1 MAKQQQIVIKLI
13 VDDKGQLKKSSA
25 SAEKLSRSTDKA
37 ARSTDKLQKSRDKY
51 SRTEK
56 GVAQISSNST
66 KNFSKMQQSI
76 GGEGGGSGGLVRAY
90 ALLAANVFALT
101 AAFGVLSRAA
111 QVETLIQSIEQLEV
125 TSGRSI
131 KSVARD
137 LQEASGGSLD
147 FASSLR
153 SVSLAS
159 SAGFGNEQI
168 RQLGEVAK
176 NASVAL
182 GRNLADGLDRIF
194 RGVIKVEPEL
204 LDEIGLFVRVN
215 DAAEKYADALGIA
228 ASDLTEFQKR
238 QAFANEAITQG
249 QEKFAAFAEVEPD
262 AFSRIAASLTDM
274 AQSALNFVNKGLVP
288 IVDFLSKNKLFLGAA
303 FGIVA
308 VTLLRQ
314 VIPALGVFATSSRE
328 AAERAK
334 KEFDDFQ
341 KKAGARLDAVSTNRI
356 NALKSDI
363 DEAQKELKKFEE
375 SSATTPRFQS
385 RAKGADKNLADL
397 ANKKLGADRK
407 REAVITR
414 IGILEKSNVRAKK
427 ENKELITAELAD
439 LRVKKSLLDQEIAA
453 QQEIER
459 VKEGADKELGGEFE
473 IEQKKLNSRVTRTLA
488 VENVS
493 LTFAQDGLRASL
505 RVLKTEII
513 SVAAVNGGL
522 LKSLFTLRGAAVA
535 VTGAFAVLTGLMA
548 KFSRVAGPILMLGA
562 LLAPAFQAL
571 GKAMGFGSDEATRMK
586 KAFSSVNELLENF
599 EEKLTNARSSLRNL
613 NTTSIANLD
622 ALNAQSNALLDM
634 AQALEEA
641 RIAAI
646 EFRTTS
652 NFFQRFLDDAG
663 IFTLF
668 LQDNKTEEAIAQARS
683 AVIKLSTD
691 FDNLNSSTQR
701 IFQDNMSKEGFEQ
714 LKDSV
719 EELTETETQLA
730 ETREKRRKIELEF
743 SKKIMKSNA
752 EIEVHGLMMQE
763 INENI
768 GDLEEQQIK
777 RQEKVREITEDN
789 LTTSE
794 KILNSLPF
802 LVSTLKEQRD
812 AGMSLK
818 SALDGAAEAA
828 NTFNRQFI
836 KKTQVDQALTSIR
849 QISQSLANVNLGNKE
864 RNEAIDAIIKG
875 ENAVLKLLTNKQR
888 KQIEE
893 AKNEKNKV
901 IRQSIV
907 RGILQDQAKLL
918 AEIQIIEIRANEQLA
933 TQQNI
938 RKTFANLAKQDTFA
952 VQEQAD
958 AQKEILRIQTEQAKA
973 SKDLLLTQL
982 DVSDE
987 RLAELKNMTETQL
1000 LAELNNDE
1008 LAEKSEILNAI
1019 VGLLK
1024 FERTL
1029 MNEQLEINT
1038 SALKVEREQAKIA
1051 LERLKQ
1057 REKLNKSLETSRKLV
1072 AETENLRAGRSRA
1085 LTPLQAAKAERESY
1099 ELSRKNRQEELKNKK
1114 RLVEIERDILIE
1126 ELKLKLDIASIETKL
1141 LAMSMD
1147 VNGKLS
1153 DGEKERLDLFH
1164 ERIDLLKAA
1173 SNIKLDILDT
1183 DNINQLTTVFNDAL
1197 DNSKIFEGKKD
1208 PREQGLFGSIFGTT
1222 QRGAAQGE
1230 RRQKAVGDIATKA
1243 GLDPS
1248 KIKDPKQLLQE
1259 LEAIAAKGEAVNFN
1273 LAKLTQEANLLIL
1286 KQTEATTST
1295 IQGIFAGFEEEFK
1308 KYGPEGEFQAAI
1320 LSTINTTIDAIGILA
1335 TAGGDIG
1342 TQLGAAAM
1350 VFDSIGQMI
1359 DAQGK
1364 ARMAAVDKEIE
1375 AEKKRDGQ
1383 SKKSLE
1389 KVKAMEQQK
1398 EMIGRKAFEKQK
1410 KMQLASAAV
1419 NIAAAIIQTYGS
1431 PALPAPANIIMAGV
1445 VAALGMKQLQ
1455 LIKSQEYGGYTAP
1468 TDSGG
1473 ASPSTLSVGSRGSE
1487 VDVSKRANRGE
1498 LAFLRG
1504 AAGSGSVS
1512 NFTPTTAAAGRRGYA
1527 VGSQG
1532 VVVGER
1538 GPEVISPSVPVNIT
1552 PNDQIGGAPMNVNF
1566 TINAVDAAGLEQTIQ
1581 SQRGNIIGM
1590 IREAANGYGED
1601 FLEQVDID
1609 TLDTGVGTTTGGGY

>member
-1 MAKQQQIVIKLI
+1 MADNQIVIKLRI
-13 VDDKGQLKKSSA
+13 DDKGNLKKASSQT
-25 SAEKLSRSTDKA
+25 EKLSKSTDKA
-37 ARSTDKLQKSRDKY
+37 TRSTDRLQKSRDKY
-51 SRTEK
+51 NRTEK

-76 GGEGGGSGGLVRAY
+76 GGDGGGGSGGLVRAY

-356 NALKSDI
+356 NALKKDI
-363 DEAQKELKKFEE
+363 AEAQKELKKFEE

-385 RAKGADKNLADL
+385 RAKGADQNLADL
-397 ANKKLGADRK
+397 ENKKLGAVRK
-407 REAVITR
+407 REAVETR
-414 IGILEKSNVRAKK
+414 IGILKKAEGRASKA
-427 ENKELITAELAD
+427 NKDIITAELAD
-439 LRVKKSLLDQEIAA
+439 LKVKKGLLDQEIIAEKEIAA
-453 QQEIER
+453 T
-459 VKEGADKELGGEFE
+459 KKGAQTELGGEFE

-493 LTFAQDGLRASL
+493 LTFAQNGLMASL
-505 RVLKTEII
+505 RTLKAEII
-513 SVAAVNGGL
+513 STAAVNGGL
-522 LKSLFTLRGAAVA
+522 IKSLFTLRGAAVA
-535 VTGAFAVLTGLMA
+535 ATGAFAVLTGAMA
-548 KFSRVAGPILMLGA
+548 KFSRIAGPILLLGA

-571 GKAMGFGSDEATRMK
+571 GKAMGFGSDEANRMK

-599 EEKLTNARSSLRNL
+599 EEKLANARSSLRNL
-613 NTTSIANLD
+613 NTTSLANLD
-622 ALNAQSNALLDM
+622 ALNAQNNALLDM

-641 RIAAI
+641 RISAI
-646 EFRTTS
+646 EFRTTA
-652 NFFQRFLDDAG
+652 NGFQRFFDDAG
-663 IFTLF
+663 IFTLGF
-668 LQDNKTEEAIAQARS
+668 QDNKTEEAIEQARE
-683 AVIKLSTD
+683 AVIKMSTD
-691 FDNLNSSTQR
+691 FDNLNTSVRR

-714 LKDSV
+714 LKNSV

-730 ETREKRRKIELEF
+730 EKREKRRKVELEF
-743 SKKIMKSNA
+743 SKKRMKTDA
-752 EIEVHGLMMQE
+752 EIEVHALAMQE

-768 GDLEEQQIK
+768 VDLEEEQIK
-777 RQEKVREITEDN
+777 RQEKVKEITDDN
-789 LTTSE
+789 LTTQE

-802 LVSTLKEQRD
+802 FVSSLKEQRD

-849 QISQSLANVNLGNKE
+849 QISQSLENVNLGNKE

-888 KQIEE
+888 QQIEE
-893 AKNEKNKV
+893 LKNEKNKV

-918 AEIQIIEIRANEQLA
+918 AEIQIIEIRANEELA
-933 TQQNI
+933 QQQNI

-958 AQKEILRIQTEQAKA
+958 AQKEILAIQSKQAKA
-973 SKDLLLTQL
+973 TSDLLSTQL
-982 DVSDE
+982 DVTDE
-987 RLAELKNMTETQL
+987 RVKELQNMTETQL
-1000 LAELNNDE
+1000 LAELNKDE
-1008 LAEKSEILNAI
+1008 LAEKSEILNFI
-1019 VGLLK
+1019 VALLK
-1024 FERTL
+1024 EERTL

-1038 SALKVEREQAKIA
+1038 SALKVEREQAKISI
-1051 LERLKQ
+1051 ERLKQ

-1072 AETENLRAGRSRA
+1072 AETENLRAGRNRA
-1085 LTPLQAAKAERESY
+1085 LTPSQAAKAERESY
-1099 ELSRKNRQEELKNKK
+1099 ELSRKNREEELKLKK
-1114 RLVEIERDILIE
+1114 RLVEIDRDILIE
-1126 ELKLKLDIASIETKL
+1126 ELKIKLDIASIEANL

-1147 VNGKLS
+1147 ANGKLTE
-1153 DGEKERLDLFH
+1153 GEKTRLDLFNK
-1164 ERIDLLKAA
+1164 RVDLLKEA
-1173 SNIKLDILDT
+1173 SKVKIDILDT
-1183 DNINQLTTVFNDAL
+1183 DNINDLTKVFNDAL
-1197 DNSKIFEGKKD
+1197 DNSNIFQRKD
-1208 PREQGLFGSIFGTT
+1208 PQKQGLFGSIFGVTDT
-1222 QRGAAQGE
+1222 SKAQME
-1230 RRQKAVGDIATKA
+1230 ARQKAVGDIATKA

-1248 KIKDPKQLLQE
+1248 KIKNPEQLLKE
-1259 LEAIAAKGEAVNFN
+1259 LEAIAAKGEEVSFN
-1273 LAKLTQEANLLIL
+1273 LTKLTADTNALIL
-1286 KQTEATTST
+1286 AQADAATRT
-1295 IQGIFAGFEEEFK
+1295 IQGIFAGFEQEFK

-1320 LSTINTTIDAIGILA
+1320 LSTINTTIDALGVLA
-1335 TAGGDIG
+1335 SAGGDI
-1342 TQLGAAAM
+1342 QSKLAAASM
-1350 VFDSIGQMI
+1350 VFSSIGQMI
-1359 DAQGK
+1359 EAQGK

-1389 KVKAMEQQK
+1389 KVKQMEQQK

-1410 KMQLASAAV
+1410 KMQLAAAAL
-1419 NIAAAIIQTYGS
+1419 NIAASIIQTLGS
-1431 PALPAPANIIMAGV
+1431 PALPFPANVIMAGV
-1445 VAALGMKQLQ
+1445 VAAMGMKQLQ

-1468 TDSGG
+1468 TDTGG
-1473 ASPSTLSVGSRGSE
+1473 AATPSNVSLGSRSNE
-1487 VDVSKRANRGE
+1487 VDVSRTANRGE

-1504 AAGSGSVS
+1504 AAGSGSIS

-1538 GPEVISPSVPVNIT
+1538 GPEVISPSVPVDIT
-1552 PNDQIGGAPMNVNF
+1552 PNDQMGGRSTNVHF
-1566 TINAVDAAGLEQTIQ
+1566 TIHAVDAAGLEQTIQ

-1590 IREAANGYGED
+1590 IREAANGYGEN

-1609 TLDTGVGTTTGGGY
+1609 TLDTTGGSY